1 MYKIRGQKSVERR
14 MVVRLRLARFGRKH
28 RPTYRIVA
36 ADARSPR
43 DGRHIEKIGSY
54 DPHPR
59 PDGSK
64 ELRLK
69 MDRVKYWL
77 SVGAQPTK
85 RVEKLLGLAAVI
97 PEAPF
102 RRTTVR
108 HIPKAMRKQE
118 FSTYTAG
125 QQRIS
130 FHATCSDSVGID
142 GVAVMGTGRTWLP
155 IHSPIINLPRGF
167 LAK

>member
-1 MYKIRGQKSVERR
+1 
-14 MVVRLRLARFGRKH
+14 MVVRLRLSRFGRKH

-43 DGRHIEKIGSY
+43 DGRHIEKVGSY

-59 PDGSK
+59 PDGTK
-64 ELRLK
+64 EIRLK

-77 SVGAQPTK
+77 SVGAQPTR

-97 PEAPF
+97 PEAPY

-108 HIPKAMRKQE
+108 HVPKAMRKQE
-118 FSTYTAG
+118 FGTWAWQEQ
-125 QQRIS
+125 QQRS
-130 FHATCSDSVGID
+130 GATASAS
-142 GVAVMGTGRTWLP
+142 
-155 IHSPIINLPRGF
+155 
-167 LAK
+167 LAAAAWCPPSL